1 MTGTCTPKDSGI
13 IGNRRPWGWA
23 TAVLLILIGFSTVA
37 ADQQQNPVFERIKQY
52 LPRREVGWRLAE
64 ADEPFRHR
72 SGVIQASYVW
82 SSGVEEVRATVIMHN
97 SSKAA
102 RAQFKRLS
110 KGEPAMESFRV
121 NGFGDEAYLFPPIIL
136 HQDGPF
142 NLRFRKA
149 RFEISMSADSKVT
162 LGAVRKLLLRQLLR
176 RVTGCP
182 RTQRRRA
189 ADAKSAAF

>member
-1 MTGTCTPKDSGI
+1 MTGTCTRKDSGI
-13 IGNRRPWGWA
+13 IGNRRPWCWA
-23 TAVLLILIGFSTVA
+23 TAVLLILIGFSTGA
-37 ADQQQNPVFERIKQY
+37 ADQQQNPVFERIKQS
-52 LPRREVGWRLAE
+52 LPRREIGWRLAE

-72 SGVIQASYVW
+72 NGLIQASYVW

-102 RAQFKRLS
+102 RAQFKRPS

-121 NGFGDEAYLFPPIIL
+121 NGLGDEAYLFPPIIL

-162 LGAVRKLLLRQLLR
+162 LERCAKIIIEAIAASGDRMPAN
-176 RVTGCP
+176 
-182 RTQRRRA
+182 A
-189 ADAKSAAF
+189 ADTGR